1 KQIADLNTFLSIN
14 RNVSAQA
21 AISSANLIL
30 LEKAFEEFQKTSE
43 NLIKSI
49 DSPEHKKIIEELSQK
64 YVKEKRILFQAI
76 SDSIAKG
83 EKYSGK
89 INYEPTLVQSI
100 DYTSAVA
107 QLLDEN
113 LKRIMR
119 RTWIRLGY
127 ELLVTIFA
135 VAIGLVLVRLLLS
148 SVAQPLTK
156 STHVMEELS
165 EGIVPDVLPELN
177 QADFNRKD
185 EIGKLTKALKSFHE
199 VLLERKSLLDARE
212 LEKAIANR
220 AKRVEMLNRE
230 FENESRNSLAILAES
245 SNQLN
250 VTAKSMVGSANNT
263 NENAASVATATQQ
276 VGDFIEVVSTSS
288 HELVRS
294 LDQIGTQVETSQD
307 TIRAAVSEAKESITQ
322 INNLNNAADKI
333 GDIVG
338 LINSI
343 ASQTNLLAL
352 NATIEAARAGD
363 AGRGFAVVANEVKSL
378 AAQTANATEEI
389 SAQIGA
395 MQAATTDTV
404 QTIERIASTINRID
418 ALAGTIRE
426 SLQRERAMTE
436 NMANLVKQAEN
447 GADQVTS
454 NLSQFTKAA
463 DTTSSAAEQ
472 VLGASEA
479 MRDQAR
485 LLNARIDT
493 YLQAVATA

>member
-1 KQIADLNTFLSIN
+1 
-14 RNVSAQA
+14 
-21 AISSANLIL
+21 
-30 LEKAFEEFQKTSE
+30 
-43 NLIKSI
+43 
-49 DSPEHKKIIEELSQK
+49 
-64 YVKEKRILFQAI
+64 
-76 SDSIAKG
+76 
-83 EKYSGK
+83 
-89 INYEPTLVQSI
+89 
-100 DYTSAVA
+100 
-107 QLLDEN
+107 
-113 LKRIMR
+113 MR
-119 RTWIRLGY
+119 PRL
-127 ELLVTIFA
+127 
-135 VAIGLVLVRLLLS
+135 
-148 SVAQPLTK
+148 P
-156 STHVMEELS
+156 
-165 EGIVPDVLPELN
+165 P
-177 QADFNRKD
+177 
-185 EIGKLTKALKSFHE
+185 
-199 VLLERKSLLDARE
+199 
-212 LEKAIANR
+212 
-220 AKRVEMLNRE
+220 
-230 FENESRNSLAILAES
+230 
-245 SNQLN
+245 
-250 VTAKSMVGSANNT
+250 
-263 NENAASVATATQQ
+263 ATQQ

-395 MQAATTDTV
+395 MQSATNDTV
-404 QTIERIASTINRID
+404 RTIERIAATINRID
-418 ALAGTIRE
+418 SLAGTIRE

-436 NMANLVKQAEN
+436 NMTNLVKQAEN

-479 MRDQAR
+479 MRDQAS

-493 YLQAVATA
+493 YLQAVASA